1 MSALS
6 IGIICF
12 VAMIV
17 LALLGF
23 PIAISL
29 LAPALV
35 GFYWVGGAN
44 MVIMQLSS
52 GIFTQAASYSYA
64 VVPLFT
70 IVGVLAGDTGMATN
84 AYECARKWVG
94 KRRGGLLYT
103 TVVANA
109 IFGACSGISSSGS
122 IVFSKI
128 ATPELNRAGYD
139 ESLSLGC
146 IAAASALSSLIPPS
160 IPIIMT
166 CILTDTSIG
175 VSLMASTAAGI
186 VLTLLLCVV
195 IYITSKIRP
204 EKVPV
209 PTEEDKNTTW
219 RERFATLKLLLP
231 IAVLFALILGGSFF
245 GWFTATVGGAIAMVA
260 IVIYAILKRMPMKDI
275 FRALWQG
282 VNIFSG
288 IFLMILAGSV
298 FSRFVSVTGL
308 ARTMVNGIA
317 SLTVPSIVIFLVAIL
332 FYLLAGCSM
341 SCMPV
346 IIITSPVVVPMLT
359 GIGFSPYV
367 IVVCLVL
374 LTELGNITPPVGNGV
389 FSVATVLGTS
399 PAKIFKGVTP
409 FFLAQLAA
417 VVMFAVAPITILWL
431 PKLLGLA

>member
-1 MSALS
+1 MTPLTV
-6 IGIICF
+6 GIICF
-12 VAMIV
+12 AAMVV
-17 LALLGF
+17 LALIGF

-35 GFYWVGGAN
+35 GFYLVGGQS
-44 MVIMQLSS
+44 MLVQQLSS
-52 GIFTQAASYSYA
+52 GIFTQAASYSFA

-70 IVGVLAGDTGMATN
+70 IVGVLAGETGMASN
-84 AYECARKWVG
+84 AYTCARKWVG

-128 ATPELNRAGYD
+128 AAPELKKVGYD
-139 ESLSLGC
+139 ESMSLGC

-175 VSLMASTAAGI
+175 TALMASTGAGI
-186 VLTLLLCVV
+186 ALTILMCAV
-195 IYITSKIRP
+195 IFITARIRP
-204 EKVPV
+204 QKVPK
-209 PTEEDKNTTW
+209 PTEEDKNVSW
-219 RERFATLKLLLP
+219 MDRLKTLKLLIP
-231 IAVLFALILGGSFF
+231 IAVLFGLILGGSFF

-260 IVIYAILKRMPMKDI
+260 IVIYALIKRMPLKAI
-275 FRALWQG
+275 FNALWQG

-288 IFLMILAGSV
+288 IFLMILAGQV

-308 ARTMVNGIA
+308 ASALVNGIA
-317 SLTVPSIVIFLVAIL
+317 SLKVPNMVIFLVIIL
-332 FYLLAGCSM
+332 FYLLVGCFM

-346 IIITSPVVVPMLT
+346 IIITAPVVVPMLSN
-359 GIGFSPYV
+359 IGFNPYV

-389 FSVATVLGTS
+389 FSVATVLGES

-409 FFLAQLAA
+409 FFLAMLAA
-417 VVMFAVAPITILWL
+417 VILFAAVPMSIMWL
-431 PKLLGLA
+431 PNMLGMG